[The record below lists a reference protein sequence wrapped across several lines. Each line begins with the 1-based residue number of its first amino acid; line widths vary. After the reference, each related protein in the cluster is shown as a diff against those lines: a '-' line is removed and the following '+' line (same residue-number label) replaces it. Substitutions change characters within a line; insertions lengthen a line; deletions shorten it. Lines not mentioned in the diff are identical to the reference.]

1 MKFDQDAVKLGYT
14 NTSGPAKFV
23 RYNRVAILPKL
34 GYNEL
39 CPLKRRL
46 AMTENLCYNL
56 SFEIKKSSNIL
67 FAKNVNLF

>member
-39 CPLKRRL
+39 CPLKRR
-46 AMTENLCYNL
+46 
-56 SFEIKKSSNIL
+56 
-67 FAKNVNLF
+67 